1 MTFQE
6 KDLPFFFFFVSDF
19 RDVLRLAVLSWFTAE
34 LVEWRKT
41 VSSGIAFGVF
51 SLLCS
56 SFKLPSHDLAS
67 RSYHFIFGL
76 GLMVTK
82 INIESLS
89 EIWIRQ
95 FYKTASWPLFN
106 FTFFSPPSVET
117 LKGADEL
124 PSLSLL
130 PPLWGAC
137 LMFASWLCRGEN
149 PLMRHLT

>member
-6 KDLPFFFFFVSDF
+6 KDLPFFLFFVSDF

-67 RSYHFIFGL
+67 RSCHFIFGL

-95 FYKTASWPLFN
+95 FYKTASWPLF
-106 FTFFSPPSVET
+106 TSPPRPRSVET

-130 PPLWGAC
+130 PALWGVC